1 MKYQTL
7 LSQKNIRV
15 SSTAIVAGVL
25 MINIIVFLKS
35 EGKKNLYMYIGI
47 LLSKLQVTRAQL
59 FKASLA

>member
-35 EGKKNLYMYIGI
+35 EGKKTLYMYIGI
-47 LLSKLQVTRAQL
+47 LLSKLQVTRAQ